1 MKQWFAFIFTS
12 FFLMGTASV
21 ANAYP
26 GMQAAAKQT
35 SESTLERINILPQP
49 FPIALVDFT
58 NLVGQSVNF
67 EQYKGKVVV
76 VNLWATWCPPCV
88 RELPALNRLNQTLN
102 AEHFALLP
110 ISIDAEAVAIV
121 QPFLKSLGLGEF
133 NSYFDPQQQLRDVF
147 PLDTIPATF
156 ILNEQGELVAYV
168 RSYVDWDDTSVATFL
183 EQFRQNAKEVQ

>member
-1 MKQWFAFIFTS
+1 LKQWFVFIFTS
-12 FFLMGTASV
+12 LILMGTAGV

-35 SESTLERINILPQP
+35 TESTLERINILPQP

-58 NLVGQSVNF
+58 DLVGQQVNF

-88 RELPALNRLNQTLN
+88 RELPALNRLNQTLD

-110 ISIDAEAVAIV
+110 ISIDAEAVTIV
-121 QPFLKSLGLGEF
+121 QPFLESLGLGRF

-168 RSYVDWDDTSVATFL
+168 RSYIDWDDKNVMTFL
-183 EQFRQNAKEVQ
+183 EQFRQDARKVQ

>member
-1 MKQWFAFIFTS
+1 LKQWFAYIFTS
-12 FFLMGTASV
+12 FFILGIASM

-35 SESTLERINILPQP
+35 TESTLGRINILPQP

-58 NLVGQSVNF
+58 NPVGQPINF
-67 EQYKGKVVV
+67 EHYKGKVVV
-76 VNLWATWCPPCV
+76 VNVWATWCPPCV
-88 RELPALNRLNQTLN
+88 RELPALNRLDKSLD
-102 AEHFALLP
+102 AEHFALIP
-110 ISIDAEAVAIV
+110 ISIDAEAVNVV
-121 QPFLKSLGLGEF
+121 QPFLESLELSTF

-168 RSYVDWDDTSVATFL
+168 RSFVDWDDKNVISFL
-183 EQFRQNAKEVQ
+183 NQFRNSTVKVQ

>member
-1 MKQWFAFIFTS
+1 LKQWFAYIFTS
-12 FFLMGTASV
+12 FFILGIASM

-35 SESTLERINILPQP
+35 TESTLGRINILPQP

-58 NLVGQSVNF
+58 NPVGQPINF
-67 EQYKGKVVV
+67 EHYKGKVVV
-76 VNLWATWCPPCV
+76 VNVWATWCPPCV
-88 RELPALNRLNQTLN
+88 RELPALNRLDKSLD
-102 AEHFALLP
+102 AEHFALIP
-110 ISIDAEAVAIV
+110 ISIDAEAVNVV
-121 QPFLKSLGLGEF
+121 QPFLESLELSTF

-168 RSYVDWDDTSVATFL
+168 RSFVDWDDKNVISFL
-183 EQFRQNAKEVQ
+183 EQFRQNVSKVQ

>member
-1 MKQWFAFIFTS
+1 
-12 FFLMGTASV
+12 MGIAST

-35 SESTLERINILPQP
+35 TESTLERINILPQP

-58 NLVGQSVNF
+58 NTVGQPINF

-76 VNLWATWCPPCV
+76 VNIWATWCPPCV
-88 RELPALNRLNQTLN
+88 RELPALNRLDKTLD
-102 AEHFALLP
+102 AEHFALIP
-110 ISIDAEAVAIV
+110 ISIDAEAVDV
-121 QPFLKSLGLGEF
+121 VKPFLESLELSTF
-133 NSYFDPQQQLRDVF
+133 NSYFDPQQELRDVF

-168 RSYVDWDDTSVATFL
+168 RSFVNWDDKNVISFL
-183 EQFRQNAKEVQ
+183 DQFRSSTVKVQ

>member
-1 MKQWFAFIFTS
+1 
-12 FFLMGTASV
+12 MGTASV

-58 NLVGQSVNF
+58 DLVGQSVNF

-121 QPFLKSLGLGEF
+121 QPFLESLGLGEF

-168 RSYVDWDDTSVATFL
+168 RSYVDWDDSNVATFL
-183 EQFRQNAKEVQ
+183 EQLRQSAKEVQ

>member
-1 MKQWFAFIFTS
+1 
-12 FFLMGTASV
+12 MGTASV

-58 NLVGQSVNF
+58 DLVGQSVNF

-110 ISIDAEAVAIV
+110 ISIDAEAVVIV
-121 QPFLKSLGLGEF
+121 QPFLESLGLGEF

>member
-1 MKQWFAFIFTS
+1 LKQWFAFIFTCLI
-12 FFLMGTASV
+12 LMGTAGPV
-21 ANAYP
+21 YAYP

-35 SESTLERINILPQP
+35 TESTLDRINILPQP

-58 NLVGQSVNF
+58 DLVGQSANF

-88 RELPALNRLNQTLN
+88 RELPALDRLNQTLN
-102 AEHFALLP
+102 AQHFALLP
-110 ISIDAEAVAIV
+110 ISIDAEAVTIV
-121 QPFLKSLGLGEF
+121 QPFLESLGLGRF

-168 RSYVDWDDTSVATFL
+168 RSYVDWDDSNVVTFL

>member
-1 MKQWFAFIFTS
+1 LKQWFAFIFTS
-12 FFLMGTASV
+12 LILMGTAGPV
-21 ANAYP
+21 NAYL

-35 SESTLERINILPQP
+35 TESTLDRINILPQP

-58 NLVGQSVNF
+58 DLVGQSVNF

-88 RELPALNRLNQTLN
+88 RELPALDRLNQTLN
-102 AEHFALLP
+102 AQHFALLP
-110 ISIDAEAVAIV
+110 ISIDAEAVTIV
-121 QPFLKSLGLGEF
+121 QPFLESLGLGRF

-168 RSYVDWDDTSVATFL
+168 RSYVDWDDSNVVTFL

>member
-1 MKQWFAFIFTS
+1 MKQWFAYIFTS
-12 FFLMGTASV
+12 FFILGIASM

-35 SESTLERINILPQP
+35 TESTLDRINILPQP

-58 NLVGQSVNF
+58 NPVGQPINF
-67 EQYKGKVVV
+67 EHYKGKVVV
-76 VNLWATWCPPCV
+76 VNVWATWCPPCV
-88 RELPALNRLNQTLN
+88 RELPALNRLDKSLD
-102 AEHFALLP
+102 AEHFALIP
-110 ISIDAEAVAIV
+110 ISIDAEAVNVV
-121 QPFLKSLGLGEF
+121 QPFLESLELSTF

-168 RSYVDWDDTSVATFL
+168 RSFVNWDDKNVISFL
-183 EQFRQNAKEVQ
+183 NQFRNSTVKVQ